1 MGNGDIR
8 VKEAIRG
15 LGLYIGLV
23 IMAYKRGSAFG
34 RILQGKFGIQIY
46 RFVIFKA
53 NIIWKVECIF
63 RVNI

>member
-15 LGLYIGLV
+15 LSLYIGLV
-23 IMAYKRGSAFG
+23 IIAYKRGSAFG
-34 RILQGKFGIQIY
+34 RILQGKFGVQIY

-53 NIIWKVECIF
+53 NII
-63 RVNI
+63 

>member
-1 MGNGDIR
+1 MGNGNIR
-8 VKEAIRG
+8 VKEAIRD

-23 IMAYKRGSAFG
+23 IIAYKRDSAFG